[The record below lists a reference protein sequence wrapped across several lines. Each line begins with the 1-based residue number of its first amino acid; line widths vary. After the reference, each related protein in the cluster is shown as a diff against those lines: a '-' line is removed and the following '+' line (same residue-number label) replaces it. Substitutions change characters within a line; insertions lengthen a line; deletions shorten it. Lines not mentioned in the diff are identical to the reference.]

1 MSTQL
6 DPIVAEQTAGLE
18 QLVASY
24 RPLPGIF
31 DEMMDGDGRVRA
43 HWRLFLAMLAALG
56 AEEINR
62 RFAAAD
68 RYLRGSGVFYRV
80 YEDAAGI
87 ERPWPLSHVPLIIEP
102 SEWKF
107 LEAGL
112 IQRAELLEAVL
123 ADAYG
128 PATLNRDGRLPAALL
143 AGNPEFLRPLVGV
156 AAPGGAHLR
165 FYAVDI
171 GRGADGRW
179 WVLGDRAQAP
189 SGAGYAIENRLA
201 LSRAIPEIYRTTR
214 VERVAPFFQAFQAE
228 LTALSRQDD
237 THVCLLTP
245 GPLSETYFEHA
256 YLARYLGLLLVEGED
271 LSVRDDGVFVR
282 TVSGLQRT
290 EVLLRRID
298 ADFADPLELNA
309 ASRLGAA
316 GLLQAVRDGKVVII
330 NALGAGLVEARAML
344 AFLPALAP
352 IILGTDLAIPN
363 LATWWLGRADMRE
376 EMLEKL
382 DYMVVASAFEP
393 PTDARSASEVLG
405 AKLDEPQRQALVQ
418 SIHDRGVDYVMQE
431 AVTLSSMPVWRD
443 GRLQPRPF
451 TLRLFLAKV
460 GERWQVM
467 PGGFVRIADNADA
480 RAVSLQRG
488 AATADAW
495 VLAHGPVAETT
506 LLPTPERIQ
515 VQRATGLLPSRAADN
530 LFWVGR
536 YVERAEATLRL
547 TRAMINRV
555 AEADEAVAPVIV
567 GIGALLE
574 SWNALASGTGGAPA
588 AFAARAVLTHGDLAG
603 SLPHL
608 AGAARSAASVIRD
621 RFSPD
626 AWRAINDLA
635 TMIAAPLAIGPAE
648 SAMIERVEAALRI
661 ISSLSGLAQ
670 ENMTQLA
677 GWRFLE
683 LGRRIERAILTGR
696 LVRCFAQAGAPD
708 GGLELLLELAD
719 SQITYRQ
726 RYVMI
731 AARAPVIDLVMLD
744 PNNPRSAAFQLD
756 RIETHLS
763 ALPRRNAAG
772 RLSPVQQIAASI
784 ATRLRTVD
792 AAAIDEALI
801 IDIEQ
806 SLMKLSDAIT
816 AAYLTTNE
824 RSEFDLGGAGVIY
837 DVRQTTTCSYATP
850 VAHAHHVLRLTPIPR
865 SGQRVHVA
873 ALQIVPEPL
882 HRREGQDFF
891 GNRLTWIEIE
901 EPHKKITVKLS
912 ARVAVDAA
920 DELDALAT
928 PAWEAVRDEA
938 FATSDIGPL
947 SPAHF
952 LFPSRMVSLD
962 PEIRDY
968 TRESFAVGR
977 PLLDAA
983 IELMNR
989 LKSDIVYEIGA
1000 TTVTTTPPM
1009 SFALRRGVCQDFAHI
1024 MISGLRGLGLPAVY
1038 VSGYLRTMPTTDP
1051 TRLQGADAMHAWVL
1065 VWCGSAAGWIGLD
1078 PTNAVMASDQHV
1090 VLAIGRDY
1098 TDVAPMD
1105 GVIVGSGR
1113 QRIDVAVSVMPAE

>member
-1 MSTQL
+1 MAAHL
-6 DPIVAEQTAGLE
+6 DTSVEQETAGLE
-18 QLVASY
+18 QFVASY
-24 RPLPGIF
+24 RPLTGIF

-43 HWRLFLAMLAALG
+43 HWRPFLAMLAALG
-56 AEEINR
+56 ADEINR

-87 ERPWPLSHVPLIIEP
+87 ERPWPLSHVPLIVEP
-102 SEWKF
+102 SEWK
-107 LEAGL
+107 LLQAGL

-128 PATLNRDGRLPAALL
+128 PAWLSRDDRLPAALI

-228 LTALSRQDD
+228 LSALSRQDD
-237 THVCLLTP
+237 AHICLLTP
-245 GPLSETYFEHA
+245 GPMNETYFEHA
-256 YLARYLGLLLVEGED
+256 YLARYLGVLLVEGED
-271 LSVRDDGVFVR
+271 LSVCDDGVFIR

-309 ASRLGAA
+309 ASRLGAP
-316 GLLQAVRDGKVVII
+316 GLLQAVRDGKIVII

-352 IILGTDLAIPN
+352 IVLGADLAIPN
-363 LATWWLGRADMRE
+363 VATWWLGRADMRE

-382 DYMVVASAFEP
+382 DRMVIASAFES
-393 PTDARSASEVLG
+393 PTDAPRASEVLG
-405 AKLDEPQRQALVQ
+405 ARLDERQRQTLMQ
-418 SIHDRGVDYVMQE
+418 SIRDRGLDYVVQE

-460 GERWQVM
+460 GECWQVM
-467 PGGFVRIADNADA
+467 PGGFVRIAENADA

-506 LLPTPERIQ
+506 LLPTPERIV

-547 TRAMINRV
+547 VRAMINRV
-555 AEADEAVAPVIV
+555 AEADEAAAPVIA
-567 GIGALLE
+567 GIVALLE
-574 SWNALASGTGGAPA
+574 VWNALPSETDRAGGTGAAPA
-588 AFAARAVLTHGDLAG
+588 AFAARAVLTRADLSG

-635 TMIAAPLAIGPAE
+635 TMIAAPLVMGPAE

-661 ISSLSGLAQ
+661 IASLSGLAQ

-696 LVRCFAQAGAPD
+696 LVRCFALAGAPE

-726 RYVMI
+726 RYVMV

-744 PNNPRSAAFQLD
+744 PSNPRSAAFQLD
-756 RIETHLS
+756 RIEAHLS
-763 ALPRRNAAG
+763 ALPRRNATG

-784 ATRLRTVD
+784 ATRLRTVE
-792 AAAIDEALI
+792 AAAVDEALI
-801 IDIEQ
+801 VDIAH

-816 AAYLTTNE
+816 ASYLTNYE
-824 RSEFDLGGAGVIY
+824 RSESVW
-837 DVRQTTTCSYATP
+837 
-850 VAHAHHVLRLTPIPR
+850 
-865 SGQRVHVA
+865 
-873 ALQIVPEPL
+873 E
-882 HRREGQDFF
+882 
-891 GNRLTWIEIE
+891 
-901 EPHKKITVKLS
+901 
-912 ARVAVDAA
+912 
-920 DELDALAT
+920 ALA
-928 PAWEAVRDEA
+928 
-938 FATSDIGPL
+938 
-947 SPAHF
+947 
-952 LFPSRMVSLD
+952 
-962 PEIRDY
+962 
-968 TRESFAVGR
+968 
-977 PLLDAA
+977 
-983 IELMNR
+983 
-989 LKSDIVYEIGA
+989 
-1000 TTVTTTPPM
+1000 
-1009 SFALRRGVCQDFAHI
+1009 
-1024 MISGLRGLGLPAVY
+1024 
-1038 VSGYLRTMPTTDP
+1038 
-1051 TRLQGADAMHAWVL
+1051 
-1065 VWCGSAAGWIGLD
+1065 
-1078 PTNAVMASDQHV
+1078 
-1090 VLAIGRDY
+1090 
-1098 TDVAPMD
+1098 
-1105 GVIVGSGR
+1105 
-1113 QRIDVAVSVMPAE
+1113 